1 MNSFQKKRIAGA
13 LYCEEQLTILEWN
26 FINSLAD
33 KGDDYILTNQQNHR
47 LNKIAE
53 KTKK

>member
-1 MNSFQKKRIAGA
+1 MNGFQKKRIAGA
-13 LYCEEQLTILEWN
+13 LYCEDQLNISERA

-33 KGDDYILTNQQNHR
+33 KDADYILTEKQNHS